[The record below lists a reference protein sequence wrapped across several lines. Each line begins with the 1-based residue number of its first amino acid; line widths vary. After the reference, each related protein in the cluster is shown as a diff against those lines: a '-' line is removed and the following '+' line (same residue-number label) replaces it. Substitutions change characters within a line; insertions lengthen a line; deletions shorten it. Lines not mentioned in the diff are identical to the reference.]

1 MLKAWM
7 MAVAM
12 YLVLPN
18 LIPSSQVVMRQ
29 PKGDSHHPTHAT
41 CEKGISL
48 LTARAGSVSL
58 CFKYHKAQT
67 FGLQAPGCEDEL
79 SGLDPANRA
88 AFSFNE
94 GHTETKG
101 YSGGIGLCQ
110 LHEDPTIKT
119 PTGRDSLQEFQ
130 STNYV
135 KEPRRTASHA
145 RSSRRLAEDI
155 VISMGAIKET
165 EIVFNGRRLI

>member
-1 MLKAWM
+1 MISSWM
-7 MAVAM
+7 KGDPYIFV
-12 YLVLPN
+12 P
-18 LIPSSQVVMRQ
+18 LIPCTQVVVRKTTMVAYHP
-29 PKGDSHHPTHAT
+29 PKAI
-41 CEKGISL
+41 CVEGINHL
-48 LTARAGSVSL
+48 TTARAGSVSL
-58 CFKYHKAQT
+58 CFKKHKAQT
-67 FGLQAPGCEDEL
+67 VGHLAPGCEDEL

-88 AFSFNE
+88 AFSLNE

-110 LHEDPTIKT
+110 LHEDPTIKI
-119 PTGRDSLQEFQ
+119 PTGRDTFPELQ
-130 STNYV
+130 SINYV

>member
-1 MLKAWM
+1 MWIPLLDFTYPNMIPAS
-7 MAVAM
+7 
-12 YLVLPN
+12 LVGCAG
-18 LIPSSQVVMRQ
+18 RE
-29 PKGDSHHPTHAT
+29 AT
-41 CEKGISL
+41 LSTTPARDVGINAL
-48 LTARAGSVSL
+48 TTARAGSVSL

-67 FGLQAPGCEDEL
+67 VGHLAPGCEDEL

-119 PTGRDSLQEFQ
+119 PTGSDTF
-130 STNYV
+130 
-135 KEPRRTASHA
+135 PDRRSISCVRARLKLVRHA
-145 RSSRRLAEDI
+145 RSSRRLAVDI
-155 VISMGAIKET
+155 VISTGGNDEHENM
-165 EIVFNGRRLI
+165 

>member
-7 MAVAM
+7 IDDP
-12 YLVLPN
+12 YTVLPY
-18 LIPSSQVVMRQ
+18 LIPSTQVVVRKTAMVV
-29 PKGDSHHPTHAT
+29 SHPPQAI
-41 CEKGISL
+41 CVEGINHL
-48 LTARAGSVSL
+48 TTARSGSVSL

-67 FGLQAPGCEDEL
+67 FGLLAPGCENEL

-88 AFSFNE
+88 AFSLNE

-135 KEPRRTASHA
+135 REPRRTASHV
-145 RSSRRLAEDI
+145 RRLLNLEGGF
-155 VISMGAIKET
+155 VHAIGDSNDRST
-165 EIVFNGRRLI
+165 RPLPTTTR

>member
-1 MLKAWM
+1 MTWEHIEFTHPYIAPPE
-7 MAVAM
+7 
-12 YLVLPN
+12 LVDAAYRKVPMSTAAAN
-18 LIPSSQVVMRQ
+18 SGGV
-29 PKGDSHHPTHAT
+29 
-41 CEKGISL
+41 SL

-67 FGLQAPGCEDEL
+67 VGHLAPGCEDEL

-88 AFSFNE
+88 AFSLNE

-110 LHEDPTIKT
+110 LHEDPTIKP
-119 PTGRDSLQEFQ
+119 PTGRDSPRELQ
-130 STNYV
+130 STNCV

-155 VISMGAIKET
+155 VISMG
-165 EIVFNGRRLI
+165 GR

>member
-1 MLKAWM
+1 MIWEQEYIIRIPYM
-7 MAVAM
+7 MPAS
-12 YLVLPN
+12 LVESGNRKVLVPTAFT
-18 LIPSSQVVMRQ
+18 
-29 PKGDSHHPTHAT
+29 GDP
-41 CEKGISL
+41 GISL

-67 FGLQAPGCEDEL
+67 IGHLAPGCEDEL

-110 LHEDPTIKT
+110 LTEKHGIKT
-119 PTGRDSLQEFQ
+119 PTGSVTFPELQ
-130 STNYV
+130 SISYV
-135 KEPRRTASHA
+135 RARLKPARRA
-145 RSSRRLAEDI
+145 RNSRRLAVDI
-155 VISMGAIKET
+155 VISMGGNDE
-165 EIVFNGRRLI
+165 